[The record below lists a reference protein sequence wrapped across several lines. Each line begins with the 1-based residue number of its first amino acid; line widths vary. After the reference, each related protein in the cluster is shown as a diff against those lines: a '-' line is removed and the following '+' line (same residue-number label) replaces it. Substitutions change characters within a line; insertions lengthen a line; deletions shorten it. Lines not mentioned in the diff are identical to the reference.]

1 MDTAFEEESRPLH
14 HGHAV
19 SCVDEARLDVLG
31 GRQDKT
37 SPTFKE
43 HIKARFWYAEVYL
56 IWGIWPLLKR
66 SVTWHVCLFPS
77 SSGLGLKKLLLGW
90 FPILS
95 WLPCYSIRENTL
107 RDFLAGLTIGVI
119 QLPLGENAVIQSIL
133 LSSILPPGL
142 TRDVEPWS
150 GFLVM
155 RTQPEFRGHWS
166 LLTAGSG
173 TFLNCCI
180 LITLLGHTFS
190 PLTICPYIEVFWPPH
205 RSTFP
210 HDSFRSCCCHDAA
223 PRCQGV
229 PNMHEALA

>member
-1 MDTAFEEESRPLH
+1 MDAAVEEESRPLH

-31 GRQDKT
+31 GREDYKT

-43 HIKARFWYAEVYL
+43 NIKARLWYADVYL
-56 IWGIWPLLKR
+56 VWGIWPLLKR
-66 SVTWHVCLFPS
+66 TLTWHVCLFPS
-77 SSGLGLKKLLLGW
+77 SSGLGLKKQLLGW

-107 RDFLAGLTIGVI
+107 GDSLAGLTIGVI
-119 QLPLGENAVIQSIL
+119 QLPLGENAVKQSIL
-133 LSSILPPGL
+133 LSSILPPVL

-166 LLTAGSG
+166 LLSAELLSE
-173 TFLNCCI
+173 L
-180 LITLLGHTFS
+180 LYSLLGHTFS
-190 PLTICPYIEVFWPPH
+190 PLTICPYVEVFWPLH
-205 RSTFP
+205 CSKFP
-210 HDSFRSCCCHDAA
+210 HDSFSPCCCCHDAA